1 MRKKI
6 NHINFDTRDS
16 YGKHNSNVL
25 SSEFLK
31 GGYDVPLWGTEN
43 QFENNGMKVQKGSIL
58 VYLIFKTEEE
68 NANGNA
74 DDSGYAAGAGDNDG
88 DGDPSSQ
95 DEVTKGEDDEDK
107 EPVVTS

>member
-43 QFENNGMKVQKGSIL
+43 QFENNGMKVQKGSIP

-68 NANGNA
+68 NQYGRKF
-74 DDSGYAAGAGDNDG
+74 DG
-88 DGDPSSQ
+88 VKKYPVYNFSQTESSN
-95 DEVTKGEDDEDK
+95 ELYWSAK
-107 EPVVTS
+107 

>member
-16 YGKHNSNVL
+16 YGKHNSGVL
-25 SSEFLK
+25 STEFLN

-43 QFENNGMKVQKGSIL
+43 QFENNGMKVQKGAIP

-68 NANGNA
+68 THFGNKIEGVKKYPVYNF
-74 DDSGYAAGAGDNDG
+74 SQTE
-88 DGDPSSQ
+88 SSN
-95 DEVTKGEDDEDK
+95 EVYWSK
-107 EPVVTS
+107 S